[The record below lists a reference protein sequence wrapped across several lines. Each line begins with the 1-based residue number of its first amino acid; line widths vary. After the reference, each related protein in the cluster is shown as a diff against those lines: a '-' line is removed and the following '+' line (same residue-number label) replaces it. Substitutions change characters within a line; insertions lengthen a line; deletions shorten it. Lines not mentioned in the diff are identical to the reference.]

1 MYKKWHAPSV
11 AHSSVAL
18 LHATGLSRSR
28 HAVSSHHNCVRLL
41 LQASEGIDF
50 ADGNARCVM
59 IVGIPFPN
67 VKDSKVGL
75 KKDYNSS
82 AAAASAAAGRGGSNS
97 SSGWCGGRPGGA
109 AAAGGGAAAAPPR
122 LLTGDSW
129 YSQQAFRALNQVGR
143 GVLVAEASERF
154 QR

>member
-1 MYKKWHAPSV
+1 MQTFLTKATAIYV
-11 AHSSVAL
+11 ACIL
-18 LHATGLSRSR
+18 LDVT
-28 HAVSSHHNCVRLL
+28 
-41 LQASEGIDF
+41 QASEGIDF

-75 KKDYNSS
+75 KKDYNNS
-82 AAAASAAAGRGGSNS
+82 AAAASAAAGRGGGSS

-109 AAAGGGAAAAPPR
+109 AAGAGGGACGAPPR

-129 YSQQAFRALNQVGR
+129 YSQQAFRALNQVGFCA
-143 GVLVAEASERF
+143 VV
-154 QR
+154 

>member
-1 MYKKWHAPSV
+1 M
-11 AHSSVAL
+11 L
-18 LHATGLSRSR
+18 L
-28 HAVSSHHNCVRLL
+28 AVT
-41 LQASEGIDF
+41 QASEGIDF

-75 KKDYNSS
+75 KKDYNNT
-82 AAAASAAAGRGGSNS
+82 AAAASTAAGRGGSSSSS

-109 AAAGGGAAAAPPR
+109 AAAGGAPPR

-129 YSQQAFRALNQVGR
+129 YSQQAFRALNQVG
-143 GVLVAEASERF
+143 VFAVAIINPCKPYLSASAPCLTYWGGGINVD
-154 QR
+154 

>member
-1 MYKKWHAPSV
+1 V
-11 AHSSVAL
+11 
-18 LHATGLSRSR
+18 LH
-28 HAVSSHHNCVRLL
+28 

-75 KKDYNSS
+75 KKDYNNS
-82 AAAASAAAGRGGSNS
+82 AAAASAAAGRGGS
-97 SSGWCGGRPGGA
+97 SGWCGGRPGGA
-109 AAAGGGAAAAPPR
+109 AGAGTAPPPR

-129 YSQQAFRALNQVGR
+129 YSQQAFRALNQVG
-143 GVLVAEASERF
+143 GCM
-154 QR
+154 

>member
-1 MYKKWHAPSV
+1 MP
-11 AHSSVAL
+11 L
-18 LHATGLSRSR
+18 
-28 HAVSSHHNCVRLL
+28 AVT
-41 LQASEGIDF
+41 QASEGIDF

-75 KKDYNSS
+75 KKDYNNS
-82 AAAASAAAGRGGSNS
+82 AAAASAAAGRGGGSS

-109 AAAGGGAAAAPPR
+109 AAVAGGAPPR

-129 YSQQAFRALNQVGR
+129 YSQQAFRALNQVR
-143 GVLVAEASERF
+143 CCAEV
-154 QR
+154 